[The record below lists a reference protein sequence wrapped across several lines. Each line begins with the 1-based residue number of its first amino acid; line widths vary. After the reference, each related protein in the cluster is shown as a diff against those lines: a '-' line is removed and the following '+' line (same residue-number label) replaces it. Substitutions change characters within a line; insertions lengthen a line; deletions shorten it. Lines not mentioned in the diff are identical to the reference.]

1 MLKISEIHDVA
12 FDGVN
17 QPYVPPKVLRIA
29 PKLRL
34 HREYERELDPV
45 TFEVIRHNLWNIN
58 EEHGATI
65 QRISGSP
72 VAVYA
77 LDLNPSILTEDAE
90 FVFFGPYMQYMSGV
104 TDTQVKWV
112 LENRS
117 DNPGIRDGDMFLAND
132 PWVGAAHQM
141 DVMLICPVF
150 WEGELFCWV
159 TNCLHQYDIG
169 GITPGSF
176 CPSARSAFD
185 EGLLIPPIKIIENE
199 QIRRDIEELYLRSSR
214 KPEMVALDFRAQM
227 AGNIAARKRVLQLIE
242 RYGDRVVK
250 GVMKRLLDNG
260 EQAFLAKMRRL
271 PDGTWR
277 DRSYVECCRPGD
289 RGVYPVAVTLHKRG
303 DRLIFENEG
312 TALQQGAMNATYSG
326 WRGSIMVAVNQLL
339 CWDQFFS
346 VGGALRHVE
355 FDPTPGTLNCA
366 SFPASVSTA
375 PTQAMEIS
383 LYPAYNVLSK
393 LLYSDP
399 EMRKDVMCI
408 GGTSQWP
415 TTIFRGTD
423 QWGER
428 FGYLLIDPIG
438 GAIGAFSGADGIST
452 GGQSRTPICKLP
464 NVEHTEQSFPLLFLY
479 RKEVADSGG
488 PGKYRGGLSA
498 ESCFI
503 PHNTSAIVQDTLS
516 SGNAIP
522 TSTGMMGGYPGTTN
536 SYRFVRNSDIGERL
550 STRNMIEDIG
560 DLTGEQVTLQLRQEG
575 FEQRPNDVYAVLWS
589 AAGGFGDPTERDP
602 QLVLDDWLND
612 AVTRASAEDIY
623 GVLIDEATAS
633 VDDKGTAQA
642 RALKRRQRVERYR
655 QPRRVLGGELL
666 MRVTENMNVM
676 QEDGEAY
683 FACVKCNGELGPLSA
698 NYKSTCIQENAS
710 IKHAVP
716 LSGDPARFIDAAPV
730 FRQFF
735 CPTCGALIEN
745 EVAMDSDPVLQDIEL
760 RPKLETPAEHMA
772 ASYTE
777 VPRKRRAGGGAG

>member
-1 MLKISEIHDVA
+1 M
-12 FDGVN
+12 
-17 QPYVPPKVLRIA
+17 RIA
-29 PKLRL
+29 PQLAL
-34 HREYERELDPV
+34 HRDYEKDLDPV

-90 FVFFGPYMQYMSGV
+90 FVYFGPYMQYMSGV
-104 TDTQVKWV
+104 TDTQVKWI
-112 LENRS
+112 LEYRS
-117 DNPGIRDGDMFLAND
+117 DNPGIKDGDMFLAND

-150 WEGELFCWV
+150 WEGKLFCWV

-185 EGLLIPPIKIIENE
+185 EGLLIPPVKIIEAE
-199 QIRRDIEELYLRSSR
+199 RIRRDIEELYLRSSR
-214 KPEMVALDFRAQM
+214 KPDMLALDFRAQM
-227 AGNIAARKRVLQLIE
+227 AGNIAARRRILQLIE
-242 RYGDRVVK
+242 RYGDRIVK

-260 EQAFLAKMRRL
+260 ERAFLEKMRRL

-277 DRSYVECCRPGD
+277 DRSYIECCRPGD
-289 RGVYPVAVTLHKRG
+289 RGVYPVAITLHKRG

-326 WRGSIMVAVNQLL
+326 WRGSIMVALNQLL

-346 VGGALRHVE
+346 VGGALRHVD

-383 LYPAYNVLSK
+383 LYPAYTVLSK
-393 LLYSDP
+393 MMYSDP

-464 NVEHTEQSFPLLFLY
+464 NIEHTEQSFPLLFLY

-503 PHNTSAIVQDTLS
+503 PHNTSAITQDTLS
-516 SGNAIP
+516 SGNAVP

-536 SYRFVRNSDIGERL
+536 AYRFVRNSDVGKRHASL
-550 STRNMIEDIG
+550 DMIEDIG
-560 DLTGEQVTLQLRQEG
+560 ELAGEEVTLQLRQEG
-575 FEQRPNDVYAVLWS
+575 FEQTPNDVYAVLWS
-589 AAGGFGDPTERDP
+589 AAGGFGDPMDRDP

-612 AVTRASAEDIY
+612 AVTLASAQEIY
-623 GVLIDEATAS
+623 GVTIDVATDL
-633 VDDKGTAQA
+633 VDDKRTAQA
-642 RALKRRQRVERYR
+642 RSGCRRQRVDRHR
-655 QPRRVLGGELL
+655 KTRRILKEPVT
-666 MRVTENMNVM
+666 MYATENINVIN
-676 QEDGEAY
+676 EAGVDY
-683 FACVKCNGELGPLSA
+683 FACSKCDAELGPVSE
-698 NYKSTCIQENAS
+698 NYKISCIQEDTD
-710 IKHAVP
+710 IKHAAP
-716 LSGDPARFIDAAPV
+716 LSGDPGRFIDAVPV

-735 CPTCGALIEN
+735 CPTCGTLIEN
-745 EVAMDSDPVLQDIEL
+745 EVAIATDPILHDIAVIPPVSGL
-760 RPKLETPAEHMA
+760 SSSTGMGGKPRL
-772 ASYTE
+772 AS
-777 VPRKRRAGGGAG
+777 ASS